1 MKNARLIKAIPESRL
16 RLISGDGKPPS
27 IGDLGETDQGY
38 SSPGGPMVLIYFVST
53 DGNTTWEAEAYEA
66 ELGIGIEP
74 GTTNEELIRRFGQPQ
89 DRESDGGCWIYNLS
103 STDTMLIF
111 FNEDGTVHETR
122 FNRTNLPTN

>member
-1 MKNARLIKAIPESRL
+1 
-16 RLISGDGKPPS
+16 
-27 IGDLGETDQGY
+27 
-38 SSPGGPMVLIYFVST
+38 MVLIYFVST

-122 FNRTNLPTN
+122 LNRTNLPTN